1 MMGVL
6 TFSANRDQEEGRVLV
21 RGNSS
26 MASNSASAL
35 GNVEYVDNVAPD
47 LASVGLAGL
56 RDLLW
61 LRNAE
66 FENQARRVECF
77 PSLQQLAFVSVPPHF

>member
-6 TFSANRDQEEGRVLV
+6 TFSANRDQVEGRVLV

-26 MASNSASAL
+26 MASNSASAP

-66 FENQARRVECF
+66 FENQARLVEHF
-77 PSLQQLAFVSVPPHF
+77 PSLQQLAFISVPPHF

>member
-6 TFSANRDQEEGRVLV
+6 TFSANRDQAEERSLV

-26 MASNSASAL
+26 MASNSASEA
-35 GNVEYVDNVAPD
+35 GNVEYVENVASD
-47 LASVGLAGL
+47 LASVGLVGL

-66 FENQARRVECF
+66 FED
-77 PSLQQLAFVSVPPHF
+77 